1 MKKEEL
7 IPLIENE
14 VKARLESLLSGTA
27 TITTYSD
34 IESAP
39 STNGLNVKG
48 DGWEIEI
55 NIFSKA

>member
-1 MKKEEL
+1 MTKEEL

-14 VKARLESLLSGTA
+14 VKAHLESLLSGT
-27 TITTYSD
+27 TITTYTD

-39 STNGLNVKG
+39 SNHGLNVKG

-55 NIFSKA
+55 NIYSKA